1 MNYFENWQQTHEDNE
16 KLTTTNESDTNNNN
30 NEKIRICK
38 HICEKKKRRC
48 KFNAIRNSDYCVEH
62 LAFNQQVK
70 INKITFFFYSL

>member
-1 MNYFENWQQTHEDNE
+1 MNLLEDLQKTLDDNIS
-16 KLTTTNESDTNNNN
+16 KKTNNFSDDENFETN
-30 NEKIRICK
+30 KIRICK

-70 INKITFFFYSL
+70 KNL

>member
-1 MNYFENWQQTHEDNE
+1 MNLLEDLQKTLDENISKN
-16 KLTTTNESDTNNNN
+16 TNNFSDDENSETN
-30 NEKIRICK
+30 KIRICK

-70 INKITFFFYSL
+70 KSCDCDKLLF